1 MVNLFRA
8 QESGQDDPDVLFLY
22 GKALFQVAQRN
33 SQVLG
38 GAPASDPSFGMTHP
52 LLRFNSDPKQV
63 LATAAAAKAEPEIKP
78 TAKISFS
85 GDAEDD
91 DEDDD
96 GDDEQE
102 EKEDDFQIA
111 WEVLET
117 AKMLYESQLESKKG
131 KSVVGKGSLQD
142 ISIERKIAD
151 VCDLLG
157 EVSIENGIPSTHLFC

>member
-1 MVNLFRA
+1 
-8 QESGQDDPDVLFLY
+8 LY
-22 GKALFQVAQRN
+22 GKALFQVAQKN
-33 SQVLG
+33 SEVLG
-38 GAPASDPSFGMTHP
+38 GAPASDPSFGMTHNFSR
-52 LLRFNSDPKQV
+52 LILDPKQV
-63 LATAAAAKAEPEIKP
+63 LASAAAATTDTKP

-85 GDAEDD
+85 GDAEEDAE
-91 DEDDD
+91 DED
-96 GDDEQE
+96 GEDEQEE

-131 KSVVGKGSLQD
+131 KAVVGKGSSED

-157 EVSIENGIPSTHLFC
+157 EVSIENGNASLSSGY